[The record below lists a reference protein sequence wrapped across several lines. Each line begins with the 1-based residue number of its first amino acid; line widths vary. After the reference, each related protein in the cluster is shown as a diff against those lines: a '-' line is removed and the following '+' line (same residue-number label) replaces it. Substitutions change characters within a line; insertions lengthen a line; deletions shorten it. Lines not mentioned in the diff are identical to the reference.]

1 MGRTVQGFTAVTSC
15 SKFDENGNQKVLN
28 STNVR
33 SACGGGGEPDE
44 NGSVAY
50 ECVNRAPF
58 DKDDQRYGFVA
69 ANGKV
74 RPFPPLLFS
83 SLLSLPPSLPPIDR
97 WMDGV
102 LTLFFLMDGCWTG
115 FKCCECYELT
125 FLDKSVDDEGNVCEG
140 CSKYEGELA
149 GSTMIVQVINSG
161 GDLGSKQFDIQI
173 PGG

>member
-1 MGRTVQGFTAVTSC
+1 MGRTVQGFSAVTSC
-15 SKFDENGNQKVLN
+15 SNEFDENGNQKVLN

-74 RPFPPLLFS
+74 GLFPPSDRSINGALTRFLMYWIGFSAASATS
-83 SLLSLPPSLPPIDR
+83 SLFLTSRWTARATCAKAAASTRASSPGPP
-97 WMDGV
+97 
-102 LTLFFLMDGCWTG
+102 
-115 FKCCECYELT
+115 
-125 FLDKSVDDEGNVCEG
+125 
-140 CSKYEGELA
+140 
-149 GSTMIVQVINSG
+149 
-161 GDLGSKQFDIQI
+161 
-173 PGG
+173 